1 MLVLND
7 LETVKS
13 GELGEKG
20 KRIRQATNMMI
31 FYVITIP
38 AATLEYVC

>member
-20 KRIRQATNMMI
+20 KKE
-31 FYVITIP
+31 
-38 AATLEYVC
+38 AARLQI